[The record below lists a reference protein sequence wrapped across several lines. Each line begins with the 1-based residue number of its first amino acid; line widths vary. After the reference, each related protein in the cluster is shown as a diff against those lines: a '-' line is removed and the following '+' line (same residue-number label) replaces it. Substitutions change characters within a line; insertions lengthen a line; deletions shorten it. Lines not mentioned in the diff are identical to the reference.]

1 MEPVPMITIIILG
14 INNGIIFTFVA
25 CVPGVQLLAF
35 ALTARCVFQRS
46 SIFPAE
52 MWFTVT
58 CKNQEALISMYTGK
72 ENATLAHRFCSENIF
87 DCTS

>member
-1 MEPVPMITIIILG
+1 MIKIIILG
-14 INNGIIFTFVA
+14 INNGIVFTFFA
-25 CVPGVQLLAF
+25 CVPGEHLLAL

-58 CKNQEALISMYTGK
+58 CKKQEALISMYTGK
-72 ENATLAHRFCSENIF
+72 ENARLAQRSCIENIF